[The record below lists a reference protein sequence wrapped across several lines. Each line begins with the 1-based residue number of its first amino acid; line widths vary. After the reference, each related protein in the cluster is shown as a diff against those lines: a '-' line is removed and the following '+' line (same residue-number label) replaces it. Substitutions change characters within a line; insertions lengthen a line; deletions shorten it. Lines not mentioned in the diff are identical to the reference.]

1 MTPRTVY
8 ETIVQGCQSC
18 LSDRQSRLTIVFDK
32 LTLLSSLGFSI
43 RDTVALVRCLQ
54 AFSLETGSTLVTLSR
69 GHSSRD
75 LDLRYSDLDD
85 LDDDNDRLVAYLDQT
100 SHLTVVVW
108 PLATGHSEVVSG
120 NLMFSW
126 NDLEVGGCGGD
137 KGRFQYNTEDKNVR
151 VFALG
156 ASRAVL

>member
-1 MTPRTVY
+1 M
-8 ETIVQGCQSC
+8 
-18 LSDRQSRLTIVFDK
+18 
-32 LTLLSSLGFSI
+32 
-43 RDTVALVRCLQ
+43 ALVRCLQ
-54 AFSLETGSTLVTLSR
+54 SLCLETGSTLVTLSR

-75 LDLRYSDLDD
+75 LNLRYSSEADSLDLDE
-85 LDDDNDRLVAYLDQT
+85 DNDRVIAYLDQT

-126 NDLEVGGCGGD
+126 NDLEGCGGD
-137 KGRFQYNTEDKNVR
+137 KGRFQFNTEDKNVR
-151 VFALG
+151 VFALV